1 MTQPNKQRKRRV
13 TMTLDPVQHEI
24 YKTKCTNDRR
34 SVSTMIESL
43 MTYYNQSKIASDK
56 VISSI

>member
-24 YKTKCTNDRR
+24 FKTKCTKDRR
-34 SVSTMIESL
+34 SVSSMIDAFIIYL
-43 MTYYNQSKIASDK
+43 NQSKIATDK